1 MVFEIEE
8 RAVLTVWG
16 FSVATGWIVSYFL
29 HPYFEALSLVAFWSV
44 VMSWPVIVSI
54 KWMAQNSGSSL
65 PVTWIL
71 TTAIALGMGVAVL
84 QGYLTIPDIESY
96 AVFWFFL
103 PASAFAVTSYY
114 FEGLLKHLYVSAAV
128 INFMLAGIM
137 LFQSSIMDQ
146 YYELNSY
153 KRRVKLIDI
162 TFLVI
167 Q

>member
-1 MVFEIEE
+1 MVFEIQE

-29 HPYFEALSLVAFWSV
+29 HPYFEPLSLIAFWSV

-84 QGYLTIPDIESY
+84 QGYFTIPDIESY

-114 FEGLLKHLYVSAAV
+114 FEGLLNHLYVSAAV
-128 INFMLAGIM
+128 TNFMISGIL
-137 LFQSSIMDQ
+137 LFQASIMDQ
-146 YYELNSY
+146 YYLLAAIFQGLPFIYHAYYE
-153 KRRVKLIDI
+153 
-162 TFLVI
+162 F
-167 Q
+167 

>member
-44 VMSWPVIVSI
+44 LMSWPVIVSI

-128 INFMLAGIM
+128 INFMIAGIT

-146 YYELNSY
+146 YYLLAAIFQGLP
-153 KRRVKLIDI
+153 LIYHAYYE
-162 TFLVI
+162 F
-167 Q
+167 